1 MLKKYSAVI
10 VGSGISGLYAALKIS
25 QNPNCEN
32 ILLITKANMDESNS
46 RYAQGGIAGVFP
58 SNKNDSIKLHVEDT
72 IEAGGGLVDYDVA
85 KEISSLSAKVIEDL
99 INQGIKFDTDENKNL
114 SLTLEGAH
122 SVNRILHAGGD
133 GTGIIM
139 ESVLAIQILKSPKIT
154 ILENTLVT
162 KILQNKNL
170 DAIGVEILRKGGHE
184 KILSNAI
191 ILATG
196 GAGQIFTHTT
206 NPNVATADG
215 LALSLIAG
223 AMLQDMEFIQF
234 HPTALAFPTEMSH
247 FLISESA
254 RGEGA
259 KLKNIKGEYFAQNY
273 HPLGDLAPRDIVTR
287 AVYDQ
292 MKKTNSDFVYLDM
305 TLIPKE
311 RLQVRFPRIKKECE
325 KHGVDIFKTPIPVA
339 PAAHYFMGGIKVDTK
354 GHSSIKNLYAIG
366 EAGCTS
372 LHGANRLASNSL
384 LECVVLAYNLAE
396 YLKNQDFSKEEN
408 FDFDSVKEIKTYN
421 NLSELT
427 HKLKT
432 TMWNN
437 VGIIR
442 SEESLQTALLDI
454 KKLEKEFDIYAKY
467 NEKEAYEFRNMLLIS
482 KVIVKSALGRKESRG
497 GHYREDFPQT
507 LSKAEHSYF
516 TMGDLR

>member
-1 MLKKYSAVI
+1 MLKNYSAII

-25 QNPNCEN
+25 QNTNCEN

-46 RYAQGGIAGVFP
+46 RYAQGGIAGVIP
-58 SNKNDSIKLHVEDT
+58 ENKKDSIKLHIEDT
-72 IEAGGGLVDYDVA
+72 IKAGSGLVDYDVVN
-85 KEISSLSAKVIEDL
+85 EVSSLSSKVIEDL

-114 SLTLEGAH
+114 SFTLEGAH

-139 ESVLAIQILKSPKIT
+139 ESVLSIQILKNPKIT

-170 DAIGVEILRKGGHE
+170 DAIGVEILRNGEHQ

-196 GAGQIFTHTT
+196 GAGQIFAHTT
-206 NPNVATADG
+206 NPKVATADG

-223 AMLQDMEFIQF
+223 ATLQDMEFIQF
-234 HPTALAFPTEMSH
+234 HPTALAFQTDTSH

-259 KLKNIKGEYFAQNY
+259 KLKNIKGEYFAKNY
-273 HPLGDLAPRDIVTR
+273 HSEGDLAPRDIVTR

-292 MKKTNSDFVYLDM
+292 MKKTDSDFVYLDM
-305 TLIPKE
+305 TLIPEEK
-311 RLQVRFPRIKKECE
+311 LQSRFPRIKKECE
-325 KHGVDIFKTPIPVA
+325 KHGVDISQTPIPVA

-354 GHSSIKNLYAIG
+354 GCSNIKNLYAIG

-396 YLKNQDFSKEEN
+396 YLKCQEISDEKSTN
-408 FDFDSVKEIKTYN
+408 FDSVKEVKTFD
-421 NLSELT
+421 NLSELSQ
-427 HKLKT
+427 KLKK
-432 TMWNN
+432 TMWEN

-442 SEESLQTALLDI
+442 SEKSLETALLDI
-454 KKLEKEFDIYAKY
+454 KNLEHEFDIYAKY
-467 NEKEAYEFRNMLLIS
+467 TQKEAYEFRNMLLIS
-482 KVIVKSALGRKESRG
+482 KAITKSALDRKESRG
-497 GHYREDFPQT
+497 GHFREDFPQT
-507 LSKAEHSYF
+507 LDKAEHSYL
-516 TMGDLR
+516 TIGDLR